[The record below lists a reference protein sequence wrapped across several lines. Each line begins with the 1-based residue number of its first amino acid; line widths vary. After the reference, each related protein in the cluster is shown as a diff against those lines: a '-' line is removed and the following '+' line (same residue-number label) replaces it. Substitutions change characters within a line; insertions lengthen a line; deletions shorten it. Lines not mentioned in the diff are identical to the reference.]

1 MNQIPLQ
8 LSQPIN
14 GMPNILDGVFLLH
27 SRTASPTSATQNL
40 TNDPSLQNRIMVSL
54 TSQLVLASFFSQ
66 GSLTIPKTS
75 YLKLID
81 VWYVSLISQ
90 VFVVIV
96 SLVLIEVLRLRGL
109 RGSDGIKTVHVT
121 PVNSMKVP
129 HSFPELSPI
138 NKADRLNAIFIFLF
152 PTIFFSFITYFAV
165 ACVRGLKS

>member
-1 MNQIPLQ
+1 
-8 LSQPIN
+8 
-14 GMPNILDGVFLLH
+14 
-27 SRTASPTSATQNL
+27 
-40 TNDPSLQNRIMVSL
+40 MVSL

-96 SLVLIEVLRLRGL
+96 SLVLVEVLRLRGL
-109 RGSDGIKTVHVT
+109 RVSDGVKTVHVT
-121 PVNSMKVP
+121 PADSSKMR
-129 HSFPELSPI
+129 HSFPQFSRI
-138 NKADRLNAIFIFLF
+138 NKANRLNTIFIFLF
-152 PTIFFSFITYFAV
+152 PTIFFSFIAYFVV